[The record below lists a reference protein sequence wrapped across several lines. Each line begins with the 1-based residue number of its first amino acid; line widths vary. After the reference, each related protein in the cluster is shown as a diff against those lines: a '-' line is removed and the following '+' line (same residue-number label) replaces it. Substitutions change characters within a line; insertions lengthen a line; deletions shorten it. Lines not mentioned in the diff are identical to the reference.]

1 MREALS
7 GLDASLRLDC
17 GKLTATLIDKRYL
30 EGIARRA
37 VVLADTLSAGEV
49 TVHAPTAVDLE
60 IYAGLIR
67 AFGQRQI
74 HLLNILGGVSTPG
87 AGARPSGT
95 TMIWDMRARRN

>member
-1 MREALS
+1 M
-7 GLDASLRLDC
+7 
-17 GKLTATLIDKRYL
+17 
-30 EGIARRA
+30 
-37 VVLADTLSAGEV
+37 GEV
-49 TVHAPTAVDLE
+49 TVHVPTDVDLE

-74 HLLNILGGVSTPG
+74 QLLNILGVSTPR